1 MGMKNTNRIV
11 VKVAGLSYLAP
22 SNLDKDTARIVAKAL
37 PAANMK
43 SEGFKLVDVDT
54 VANAEKPGRAVIKG
68 KDGKYKLAPSNL
80 SLAIAKIVV
89 DAGDATAL
97 SKFKDV
103 ELVDADAPMAA
114 IPLAQVESVA

>member
-22 SNLDKDTARIVAKAL
+22 SNLDKDTARIVA
-37 PAANMK
+37 
-43 SEGFKLVDVDT
+43 FKLVDVDT